1 MPKKLTKIQV
11 KSKLNIAKQAL
22 SLVLIDKFRQEG
34 SFSPMS
40 IKVLLELID
49 KIERAMKRMK

>member
-1 MPKKLTKIQV
+1 MPKKLTKTQV
-11 KSKLNIAKQAL
+11 KAKLNIAKQAL

-40 IKVLLELID
+40 STKLLELID
-49 KIERAMKRMK
+49 KIERAMKRIK